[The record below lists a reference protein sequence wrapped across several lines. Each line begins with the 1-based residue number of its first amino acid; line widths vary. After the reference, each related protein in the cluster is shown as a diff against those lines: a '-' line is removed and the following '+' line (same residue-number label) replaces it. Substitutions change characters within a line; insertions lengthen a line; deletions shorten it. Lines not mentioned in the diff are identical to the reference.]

1 MMTINDRIERLEDAL
16 SVLMDHIQFYNQDY
30 AAVVV
35 SDMRRELEELRQV
48 IEDDVRSTAD
58 PEALQA
64 DGRARGT
71 GQR

>member
-1 MMTINDRIERLEDAL
+1 MTLNDRIERLESAL
-16 SVLMDHIQFYNQDY
+16 SVLWNHIQYGHEDY
-30 AAVVV
+30 AALVI

-48 IEDDVRSTAD
+48 IEGDVRSTAD

-64 DGRARGT
+64 DGSTRGT

>member
-1 MMTINDRIERLEDAL
+1 MTLNDRIERLEDAL
-16 SVLMDHIQFYNQDY
+16 SVLMNHIEYGHEDY
-30 AAVVV
+30 AAEVV

-48 IEDDVRSTAD
+48 IEDDVRRAENR
-58 PEALQA
+58 EANKA

>member
-1 MMTINDRIERLEDAL
+1 MTINDRIERLEDAL
-16 SVLMDHIQFYNQDY
+16 SVLMHHIQYYNQDY
-30 AAVVV
+30 AAEIV

-48 IEDDVRSTAD
+48 IEGDVRSTAD

-71 GQR
+71 GQM